1 MLRVAHSRLAV
12 VALTPRSPEPGA
24 SECKP
29 QVADCHLRLPEW
41 KPAPLPPQQWWAC
54 APGGLG
60 WGLSGWGLRWHRWE
74 ASLLHRLL
82 GLPSGFLIQRIWGG
96 AWICVSEQLLL
107 TQVLLPSP
115 RAPVRP

>member
-1 MLRVAHSRLAV
+1 MRLSV
-12 VALTPRSPEPGA
+12 NPRSLTAICACPSG
-24 SECKP
+24 S
-29 QVADCHLRLPEW
+29 LRPSPHSSGG
-41 KPAPLPPQQWWAC
+41 PAPR
-54 APGGLG
+54 GGLG